1 MEHYRKLIVVVF
13 ILLLIPCI
21 AFASISSNDVLS
33 LTDKLIAAIYGV
45 SAALVDIPRI
55 ELDGVSYVDSAGLVP
70 SSIEFN
76 DSDLSTYYASLS
88 RDNGFISS
96 LIAKN
101 SSIRKNAISRL
112 DGLNLDKGDF
122 KITGAVDIK
131 GGENVT
137 LARAILGNDLSYVDI
152 MATGNMVL
160 SGISLKDDYNIMFS
174 LRIKGMGNRILLEM
188 DDCYMNG
195 VSIYIE
201 PFSVLFE

>member
-1 MEHYRKLIVVVF
+1 MERYRKLIVVVF

-21 AFASISSNDVLS
+21 AFPSISRNDVLL

-101 SSIRKNAISRL
+101 SSIRKNAISKAYA
-112 DGLNLDKGDF
+112 LNLNKGDF
-122 KITGAVDIK
+122 KIDGAVNIL
-131 GGENVT
+131 GGDNVT
-137 LARAILGNDLSYVDI
+137 LARALLGNDLSYVDI
-152 MATGNMVL
+152 IATGNMVL
-160 SGISLKDDYNIMFS
+160 SGLSLSEDCAIMFS
-174 LRIKGMGNRILLEM
+174 LSIKGQGNRLILEI

-195 VSIYIE
+195 VSVYIE

>member
-1 MEHYRKLIVVVF
+1 MERYRKPIAI
-13 ILLLIPCI
+13 ILLLLLFPCI